1 MITLTQV
8 QSKLSR
14 VKWAR
19 ERIDETSYQN
29 YWNNSPN
36 LSNSQIFRILTT
48 ARVQNQMNQK
58 MYQTFLSL
66 SLFFPLLC
74 YPFLSSSHCFFFSF
88 LCIPH
93 STSTEIRWKR
103 TAVSYRKSVRFQDY
117 KYVQYITGIR
127 LNSTFLFLPFRWWN
141 LIRKIDSENTRYPYW
156 PYHRCFFFIEN
167 KEAGLFIPLFLIYRS
182 LSIVELFSNDQLDSL
197 DSILV

>member
-1 MITLTQV
+1 MKQATKITETIV
-8 QSKLSR
+8 QIS
-14 VKWAR
+14 
-19 ERIDETSYQN
+19 
-29 YWNNSPN
+29 
-36 LSNSQIFRILTT
+36 RILKSFGSWQPQGYKIKWIKRCIKLFFPFPFSFHYF
-48 ARVQNQMNQK
+48 AI
-58 MYQTFLSL
+58 
-66 SLFFPLLC
+66 LFFPLLTV
-74 YPFLSSSHCFFFSF
+74 FFSF

-103 TAVSYRKSVRFQDY
+103 TTVSYRKSVRFQDY
-117 KYVQYITGIR
+117 KYVQYITRIR